1 MQFLF
6 QKGNPVYNERDIIDD
21 SGSSFRTDRL
31 VFIKETL
38 YIIDYK
44 TSQDNK
50 PDHFEQVKNYKNII
64 EASGF
69 ENVKALLLYVPEMEL
84 VEVN

>member
-1 MQFLF
+1 MRIGAAQI
-6 QKGNPVYNERDIIDD
+6 PVTNNVQE
-21 SGSSFRTDRL
+21 
-31 VFIKETL
+31 
-38 YIIDYK
+38 
-44 TSQDNK
+44 
-50 PDHFEQVKNYKNII
+50 NYKNII